1 MHDATLRDWD
11 EARLWTRRGDLGD
24 TARLRARPVMH
35 KIARLHRKSPHRD
48 LGVGPS
54 TLADDQAIASS
65 VAHVRHHYGAPCCGP
80 CGCLHI
86 SYVYHRELRSTYGLS
101 FDPRNFDQTE
111 PYYHF
116 GRVRAY
122 PRYWVDAEP
131 VE

>member
-1 MHDATLRDWD
+1 
-11 EARLWTRRGDLGD
+11 
-24 TARLRARPVMH
+24 MH

-80 CGCLHI
+80 CGCLHVG
-86 SYVYHRELRSTYGLS
+86 YVYHRELRSTYGLS
-101 FDPRNFDQTE
+101 FDPRNFDQTQ

-116 GRVRAY
+116 GPVRAY
-122 PRYWVDAEP
+122 PRYWVYADP
-131 VE
+131 VR